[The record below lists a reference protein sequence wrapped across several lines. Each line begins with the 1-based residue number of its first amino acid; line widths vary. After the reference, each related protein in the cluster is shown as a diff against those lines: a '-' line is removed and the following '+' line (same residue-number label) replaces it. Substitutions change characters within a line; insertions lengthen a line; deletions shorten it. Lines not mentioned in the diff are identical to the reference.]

1 MGAERVGQRSWSRP
15 LLALAA
21 VFLVV
26 AVWNGVLA
34 VTEEVAWRGGAA
46 AGCAVA
52 SVSLLCVAAADRWR

>member
-1 MGAERVGQRSWSRP
+1 M
-15 LLALAA
+15 ALAA

-26 AVWNGVLA
+26 AVWNGVLT
-34 VTEEVAWRGGAA
+34 VTEEIGWRGATA

>member
-1 MGAERVGQRSWSRP
+1 M
-15 LLALAA
+15 LALAA